1 MLYGTP
7 TARRRDAQRNRAA
20 ILEAASEVLAQEGAV
35 ALMPEIARR
44 AGIGQATLYRHFAD
58 RQALTAA
65 VLTYQLEIMEARVA
79 AHSGHPAGF
88 RDLLRETL
96 HSQIELRGLVK
107 LIRRFDP
114 GQQERYRQRVIAAF
128 APPLSRAREHGHVRA
143 DLVPEDLSLLF
154 TMVQGVAEATD
165 DVRAARAA
173 ADRAVDLVLEGVFR
187 PDLRTAGTV
196 PINPGVG
203 ERGGTR

>member
-44 AGIGQATLYRHFAD
+44 AGVGQATLYRHFAD

-65 VLTYQLEIMEARVA
+65 VLAHQLEILESRVA

-88 RDLLRETL
+88 RGLLRETL
-96 HSQIELRGLVK
+96 HAQIELRGLVR
-107 LIRRFDP
+107 LVRRFDP
-114 GQQERYRQRVIAAF
+114 GLQERYRQRVIAAF
-128 APPLSRAREHGHVRA
+128 AAPLSLAREHGQVRA

-154 TMVQGVAEATD
+154 TMVQGVAEEAG

-173 ADRAVDLVLEGVFR
+173 ADRAVELLLDGVFR
-187 PDLRTAGTV
+187 PV
-196 PINPGVG
+196 
-203 ERGGTR
+203 

>member
-20 ILEAASEVLAQEGAV
+20 ILEAASEVLAQDGTV

-44 AGIGQATLYRHFAD
+44 AGIGQATLYRHFPD

-65 VLTYQLEIMEARVA
+65 VLGHQLDLLEARVV
-79 AHSGHPAGF
+79 AHSADPARF
-88 RDLLRETL
+88 RDLLREVL

-107 LIRRFDP
+107 LVRRFDP
-114 GQQERYRQRVIAAF
+114 AQQERYRQRVIAAF
-128 APPLSRAREHGHVRA
+128 AAPMGRAREHGHVRA

-173 ADRAVDLVLEGVFR
+173 ADRSVDLVLDGVFM
-187 PDLRTAGTV
+187 PD
-196 PINPGVG
+196 
-203 ERGGTR
+203 